1 MVFFCA
7 LAPRPL
13 ATPIRPRV
21 LRTACFLFVFVFI
34 DTLYLMTTKYFLKPT
49 FDPKA
54 FKVDYQQE
62 LNPEQL
68 EVVIHGDGPCLV
80 LAGAGSGK
88 TRTIVYRVAY
98 LVEKGI
104 KPDNILLVT
113 FTNKAAKEMLFRVEE
128 LLGSFPKSLW
138 GGTFHRVA
146 NVLLRKY
153 AKVIGYDNN
162 FTILDDED
170 SKDLISIA
178 VKTLRIDPKKMRFPS
193 AGVIN
198 GLISLAKNTGLRLD
212 DLISQAK
219 PEFMKVQLELVRVAR
234 EYEERK
240 KRNNAMDF
248 DDLLLNLLKL
258 LRDHENVRQVL
269 GQQFRYILVDE
280 YQDTNH
286 LQAQIVQLLAQVH
299 HNILVVGDD
308 AQSIYSFRGAD
319 ISNILNFPK
328 LFPECKT
335 FKLETNYRSTQPVLN
350 VANEV
355 IRHNLEQ
362 FPKTL
367 QHVRDGSVK
376 PIIVPAVSDEQEAEF
391 IAQKILELRDEGI
404 KLNELAVLFRA
415 AWHSQALEFE
425 LTRLDIPYDYRGGI
439 RFFDRAHIKDT
450 LAYLKLVDNP
460 KDEVA
465 ITRVLRLQVGIGGQ
479 TAGQLFDMIQSQ
491 LGQAGERHP
500 LERVFE
506 AITPPSR
513 GANGWDRFRST
524 VEGLVGERDR
534 GPESM
539 IRLVMDSDYQD
550 YLKNQYTDAADRL
563 QDLEQLALFAD
574 KYDQLSKFL
583 AEVSLQEDFGVAGG
597 LPDRQA
603 GGQDKSNEEKIV
615 LSTIHQAKGLE
626 WAAVFVIHLSD
637 ENFPHPRAL
646 TEAGGLE
653 EERRLFYVAVTRAKE
668 HLFLTYSLASGY
680 RTMSMHLNQP
690 SQFLKEIPEKL
701 LESYQ
706 LAEAQVDLIDSLE
719 DPDSIIDLDD
729 ENKPRGLL
737 DRVLKS
743 QNQKRGQKKYGKK
756 TDISS

>member
-1 MVFFCA
+1 MA
-7 LAPRPL
+7 
-13 ATPIRPRV
+13 
-21 LRTACFLFVFVFI
+21 
-34 DTLYLMTTKYFLKPT
+34 TKYVLKQT
-49 FDPKA
+49 FDPRA
-54 FKVDYQQE
+54 FKVDYAAE
-62 LNPEQL
+62 LNREQL
-68 EVVIHGDGPCLV
+68 DVVLHGDGPCLV

-88 TRTIVYRVAY
+88 TRTIVYRVSY
-98 LVEKGI
+98 LIEKGV
-104 KPDNILLVT
+104 KPDSILLVT

-138 GGTFHRVA
+138 GGTFHHVA

-153 AKVIGYDNN
+153 AKVIGYENN
-162 FTILDDED
+162 FTILDEED
-170 SKDLISIA
+170 SRDLISLA
-178 VKTLRIDPKKMRFPS
+178 VKTLKIDPKKMRFPS

-198 GLISLAKNTGLRLD
+198 GLISLAKNTGLDLD

-219 PEFMKVQLELVRVAR
+219 PEFMKVQVELVRVAR

-240 KRNNAMDF
+240 RRNNAMDF

-258 LRDHENVRQVL
+258 LRDHEPVRRSL
-269 GQQFRYILVDE
+269 GTQFRYILVDE

-286 LQAQIVQLLAQVH
+286 LQAQIVQWLAEVH

-319 ISNILNFPK
+319 ISNILEFPK
-328 LFPECKT
+328 RFPDCRT
-335 FKLETNYRSTQPVLN
+335 FKLETNYRSTQPVLD

-355 IRHNLEQ
+355 IKHNVEQ

-367 QHVRDGSVK
+367 HHMKEGSLK

-391 IAQKILELRDEGI
+391 IVQKILELRDEGVR
-404 KLNELAVLFRA
+404 LNDMAVLFRA

-425 LTRLDIPYDYRGGI
+425 LTRRDIPYDFRGGV
-439 RFFDRAHIKDT
+439 RFFDRAHIKDA

-465 ITRVLRLQVGIGGQ
+465 MIRTLRLQVGIGGQ
-479 TAGQLFDMIQSQ
+479 TAGQLFDLIQQ
-491 LGQAGERHP
+491 HLGSGDERHP
-500 LERVFE
+500 LEPVFE
-506 AITPPSR
+506 AVIAPSR
-513 GANGWDRFRST
+513 GTGGWDHWRGI
-524 VEGLVGERDR
+524 VETLLGERER

-550 YLKNQYTDAADRL
+550 YLKNQYPDADERL
-563 QDLEQLALFAD
+563 QDLEQLALFAG

-583 AEVSLQEDFGVAGG
+583 AEVSLQEEFGVVSGG
-597 LPDRQA
+597 ADTT
-603 GGQDKSNEEKIV
+603 SEEKIV
-615 LSTIHQAKGLE
+615 LSTVHQAKGLE
-626 WAAVFVIHLSD
+626 WSAVFVMHLSD

-646 TEAGGLE
+646 AENGGLE

-680 RTMSMHLNQP
+680 RTTSMHLNAP
-690 SQFLKEIPEKL
+690 SQFLKEIPTKM

-706 LAEAQVDLIDSLE
+706 LEESQVDLIDGLE
-719 DPDSIIDLDD
+719 DPDAVIDLDD

-737 DRVLKS
+737 DRVLRS
-743 QNQKRGQKKYGKK
+743 NEEKRKRRKNPGPWVK
-756 TDISS
+756 